1 MRQAGFNTITPE
13 YLQTM
18 GIPLFAGR
26 SCSEQDTP
34 SAPNAA
40 LVNRYL
46 AQQLWPNDSP
56 IGKTLLLDDT
66 STVTIVGVT
75 GSTKQWSL
83 AEPERPQ
90 IFTCY
95 SQRPGIFA
103 TLVARTSV
111 DPMTVANG
119 VKSAI
124 WSVDRDQPV
133 WKLRSMDYLLDRAI
147 SPTRF
152 VMWLMV
158 GTAGLALLLALLGIY
173 GVMSYNVTRQT
184 REIGLRMALG
194 AEPRDIVRLILGRGA
209 WLTLLGLLFGLA
221 GARWMAGFIATQ
233 LFGVTQTDVVTYAT
247 VAALLGV
254 ISLIACYIPARRA
267 MRVNPIRALHAE

>member
-1 MRQAGFNTITPE
+1 MPRRFSRGEREN
-13 YLQTM
+13 
-18 GIPLFAGR
+18 
-26 SCSEQDTP
+26 
-34 SAPNAA
+34 
-40 LVNRYL
+40 V
-46 AQQLWPNDSP
+46 SP
-56 IGKTLLLDDT
+56 IQSDQDPF
-66 STVTIVGVT
+66 STVALT
-75 GSTKQWSL
+75 S
-83 AEPERPQ
+83 P
-90 IFTCY
+90 
-95 SQRPGIFA
+95 
-103 TLVARTSV
+103 LVARTSV
-111 DPMTVANG
+111 DPMTIANG

-233 LFGVTQTDVVTYAT
+233 LFGVTHTDIVTYAT

-267 MRVNPIRALHAE
+267 MRVNPIKALHAE